1 MMIEEG
7 FRLAQKSYILSS
19 SSSSSSSSRYR
30 SNVSHNRTAIRGIM
44 PAQVARLHHLRI
56 LDDILLHIMSS
67 MDNSTRCA
75 ACALDEA
82 ASYGNTTGDY
92 LIPS

>member
-1 MMIEEG
+1 MIEEG

-19 SSSSSSSSRYR
+19 SSSSSSARYR
-30 SNVSHNRTAIRGIM
+30 SNFSHNRPAIRGIM

-67 MDNSTRCA
+67 MDKSMLCA
-75 ACALDEA
+75 ACALDGA
-82 ASYGNTTGDY
+82 ASYGNTTRDY